1 MMVRRR
7 SFRDILAAS
16 RAKRKRE
23 VIQADDDSYISSLKK
38 ALKSDF
44 SSTKSRKRLRS
55 SSVDS
60 PSGKQTKGWHGSS
73 DTKDG
78 REETN
83 EKPFRV
89 PVGFAEDS
97 QIEDDLDLTK
107 DWSCAECGTKNLS
120 WRLLCICC
128 KKCKVFQRIEQKA
141 KLEQDKNIDVK
152 TSPTRTS
159 KVEENFYG
167 PFLPW
172 QRPKKKNSQAPKAS
186 LPVNVTDLTKF
197 KTAKELDAKLS
208 GEMFE
213 SRIDIDGK
221 EKIEDLKELGK
232 KRLIQELKMWNLR
245 TSGTIEELAARVLAV
260 KKNKGVKGL
269 PKDFFPKT
277 ASQPTARQKGT
288 MAFLERAKAVREI
301 DWMRKEQRNEK

>member
-1 MMVRRR
+1 MVRRR

-23 VIQADDDSYISSLKK
+23 VIQVDDEGYISSLKN

-44 SSTKSRKRLRS
+44 SVNNSRKRLRS
-55 SSVDS
+55 SSVGS
-60 PSGKQTKGWHGSS
+60 PSGRQTSGEVASS
-73 DTKDG
+73 DSTNP
-78 REETN
+78 REIPK
-83 EKPFRV
+83 EKPYRV

-97 QIEDDLDLTK
+97 QIEDTLDVAS
-107 DWSCAECGTKNLS
+107 DWSCVECGTKNFA

-128 KKCKVFQRIEQKA
+128 KKCKAFQRIEEKA
-141 KLEQDKNIDVK
+141 KLEQDKSVMEK
-152 TSPTRTS
+152 TSSTSTS
-159 KVEENFYG
+159 KAEENFYG

-172 QRPKKKNSQAPKAS
+172 QRPKKKNSQALKAS

-213 SRIDIDGK
+213 SRIDIDGLK
-221 EKIEDLKELGK
+221 KIKDLKELGK
-232 KRLIQELKMWNLR
+232 TRLIKELKNYNLR
-245 TSGTIEELAARVLAV
+245 TSGTIDELAARVLAV

-269 PKDFFPKT
+269 PKDFYPKET
-277 ASQPTARQKGT
+277 SKPKAQQQGT

-301 DWMRKEQRNEK
+301 DWMRK